1 MENLNKELAI
11 KFARHIALIEIKL
24 IALTSVLEKKMPE
37 VHSDYLVVLNHLE
50 EKLNKEF
57 NFDEWDK

>member
-11 KFARHIALIEIKL
+11 KFARQIALIEIKL

-37 VHSDYLVVLNHLE
+37 VHSDYLVE